1 MNNLHPIQM
10 QILRELLFHPTSHF
24 SKLNISGLSSDH
36 FSHHIREL
44 LKAELI
50 LKDEK
55 SYSLTPKGKEFA
67 LHIDTDTNKIE
78 KQPKVSVLLCPYRIK
93 NGITEYAVQTRLKEP
108 YFGYTGFMT
117 GKVRYG
123 ETVYEATAR
132 ELYEEMGLSGKAT
145 PLYVLHEM
153 VYNKENVLLED
164 KFFHALLITNIV
176 GELVPEIEGGRNQWM
191 TKEQF
196 FNISPK
202 YHNEE
207 EIFDWFETRDKKFK
221 EKKYFIASF

>member
-1 MNNLHPIQM
+1 M
-10 QILRELLFHPTSHF
+10 QILRELLFRPTSHF
-24 SKLNISGLSSDH
+24 SELNISGLSSDH

-50 LKDEK
+50 VKSEK
-55 SYSLTPKGKEFA
+55 SYSLTAKGKEFA

-78 KQPKVSVLLCPYRIK
+78 KQPKVSVLLCPYRVT
-93 NGITEYAVQTRLKEP
+93 NGVTEFAVQTRLKEP

-123 ETVYEATAR
+123 ETILEATAR
-132 ELYEEMGLSGKAT
+132 ELYEEMGLSGKAA

-153 VYNKENVLLED
+153 VYSKENAILED
-164 KFFHALLITNIV
+164 KFFHAVLVTGIV
-176 GELVPEIEGGRNQWM
+176 GELKAEIEGGRNQWM
-191 TKEQF
+191 TKKQF
-196 FNISPK
+196 FEISPK

-207 EIFDWFETRDKKFK
+207 EIFTWFETRDKKFK
-221 EKKYFIASF
+221 EKKYYIETF